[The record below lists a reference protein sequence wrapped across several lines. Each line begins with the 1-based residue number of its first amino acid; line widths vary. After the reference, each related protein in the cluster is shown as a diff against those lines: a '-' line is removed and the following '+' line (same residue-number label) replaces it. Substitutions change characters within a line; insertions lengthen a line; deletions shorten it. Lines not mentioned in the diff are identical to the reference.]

1 MSQNDIG
8 RIANYIRQLRESKN
22 YSQEYMAA
30 KMKMSQNSYSKIELN
45 YSKLTVD
52 RLIQIARLLDTDAG
66 TLIAACGYEEDCAA

>member
-8 RIANYIRQLRESKN
+8 RIANHIRQLRESKN

-30 KMKMSQNSYSKIELN
+30 KMRMSQNSYSKIELN

-52 RLIQIARLLDTDAG
+52 RLIQIARLLDIDAS
-66 TLIAACGYEEDCAA
+66 TLLSACEYREERAA

>member
-8 RIANYIRQLRESKN
+8 RIANYIRHLRETKN

-30 KMKMSQNSYSKIELN
+30 KMRMSQNSYSKIELN

-52 RLIQIARLLDTDAG
+52 RLIQIARLLDIDPG
-66 TLIAACGYEEDCAA
+66 TLISACEYEREKAA

>member
-8 RIANYIRQLRESKN
+8 RIANHIRQLRESKN

-30 KMKMSQNSYSKIELN
+30 KMRMSQNSYSKIELN

-52 RLIQIARLLDTDAG
+52 RLIQIARLLDTDPG
-66 TLIAACGYEEDCAA
+66 SLIAVCEYEEEQAA